1 MFKNTQKLKE
11 TDQNKDQENTHTEM
25 LLNKNNPQVKKDTI
39 KGIIKYLEWDEL

>member
-25 LLNKNNPQVKKDTI
+25 LLNNPQVKKDTI